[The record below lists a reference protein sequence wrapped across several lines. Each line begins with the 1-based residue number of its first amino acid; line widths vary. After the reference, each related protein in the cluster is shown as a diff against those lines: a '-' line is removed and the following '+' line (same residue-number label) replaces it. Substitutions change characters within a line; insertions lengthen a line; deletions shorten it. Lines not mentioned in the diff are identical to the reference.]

1 MAQRYKSMLNIF
13 ITNLG
18 KYNEG
23 QLIGEWVSLPVAKEE
38 LEKVYTRIGINAEY
52 EEMFISDYETDMNYE
67 VNEYD
72 NIDELNEMME
82 TIADL
87 DESDIEALDAMM
99 EEGYSFNEAL
109 DKVQN
114 GDYSIYYDC
123 HDMEDVAMEII
134 ESCGMLDGVPEN
146 IARYFDYKAYGRDL
160 SFEGHFVFNRNDN
173 CIQIY

>member
-1 MAQRYKSMLNIF
+1 MLNIF

-23 QLIGEWVSLPVAKEE
+23 QLIGEWVSLPATKEE
-38 LEKVYTRIGINAEY
+38 LEAVYNRIGINEEY

-82 TIADL
+82 TISDL
-87 DESDIEALDAMM
+87 EESDLEALDAMM
-99 EEGYSFNEAL
+99 EEGYSFEEAL
-109 DKVQN
+109 EKVQN
-114 GDYSIYYDC
+114 GDYAIYFEC
-123 HDMEDVAMEII
+123 SDMEDVAMEII
-134 ESCGMLDGVPEN
+134 EESGMLANVPEN

-160 SFEGHFVFNRNDN
+160 SFEGHFVFNRNNN
-173 CIQIY
+173 CVQIF